1 MEFLL
6 ISDKKKILKKI
17 ILNFFEGIMLKSN
30 NFYVLINNEG
40 CK

>member
-6 ISDKKKILKKI
+6 IGDKKILKKI

-40 CK
+40 CR

>member
-6 ISDKKKILKKI
+6 IGDKKILKKI
-17 ILNFFEGIMLKSN
+17 TLNFFEGIMLKSN

-40 CK
+40 CR